1 MVVSLKERITIQ
13 LNVDKLFSSI
23 DELLPIVRYLRI
35 TKDYETTFSLLR
47 GAKIN
52 GNFLAYT
59 LVKKAD
65 ELRIDKLAYNPDGTL
80 LYATPQPIQYQSM
93 GMGTFPLSISTENRY
108 SDITGPGPPSNQ
120 QSPQLTRLLS
130 ESTPVMDPV
139 TLHRRDTELPI

>member
-35 TKDYETTFSLLR
+35 TKE
-47 GAKIN
+47 
-52 GNFLAYT
+52 
-59 LVKKAD
+59 
-65 ELRIDKLAYNPDGTL
+65 
-80 LYATPQPIQYQSM
+80 SM